1 MAVIDVLRCPYCGSE
16 RLAWSEETG
25 HLVCQDCGAI
35 IENLIDDRPP
45 RFSED
50 AQRVV
55 EGPPPRG
62 PLEVALERASAK
74 AVSRGKLVEIVNGA
88 IRFRSPATK
97 HDSEASEAL
106 KVIDGFPELKSRT
119 ERVKVGLA
127 VYATLKALG
136 VSSSRAL
143 SEAARRSGASP
154 KSIESAVR
162 RHRAA
167 FMMYEELVRERL
179 LGPERK

>member
-1 MAVIDVLRCPYCGSE
+1 MLRCPYCGSE

-35 IENLIDDRPP
+35 IEDLIDDRPP
-45 RFSED
+45 RFGDD
-50 AQRVV
+50 ARRAI
-55 EGPPPRG
+55 EGPPPKG
-62 PLEVALERASAK
+62 PLEVALERASAR
-74 AVSRGKLVEIVNGA
+74 AVSRGKLVEVVNGI
-88 IRFRSPATK
+88 IRLKSPATR
-97 HDSEASEAL
+97 HDSESLEAL
-106 KVIDGFPELKSRT
+106 KVIEEFPELKSRT

-136 VSSSRAL
+136 MSSSRAL

-154 KSIESAVR
+154 KSIETAVR

-179 LGPERK
+179 LSPERK